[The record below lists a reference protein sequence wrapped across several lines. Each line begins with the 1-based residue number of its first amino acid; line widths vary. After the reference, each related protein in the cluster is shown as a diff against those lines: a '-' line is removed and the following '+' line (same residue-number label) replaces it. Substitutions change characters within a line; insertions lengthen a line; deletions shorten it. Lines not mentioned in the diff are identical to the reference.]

1 MSYGLHLLNK
11 TWLRYGKSKFSAD
24 GSIDTIDIAINNA
37 KKYEND
43 IYLLKDHIMMNIHLL
58 FEKLISK

>member
-1 MSYGLHLLNK
+1 MSHGFHLLNN

-24 GSIDTIDIAINNA
+24 GYIDKIDIASNNA

-43 IYLLKDHIMMNIHLL
+43 INY
-58 FEKLISK
+58 